1 MCDPKSAHYLVYSE
15 FLDWALAWREKMRM
29 IKEDASIRSRS
40 GKRISV
46 TRRNGIVVRTPSF
59 SLSLDPK
66 RAPNCEY
73 TFVSHAHLDHVHSP
87 DGSSKIIA
95 SRQTAALAKARGY
108 DFESI
113 KESIPGIDLTDAGHI
128 LGSRAVLIEDSVFY
142 TGDYS
147 TRDRGFLKGS
157 PGVKC
162 DTLIMETTYGNP
174 RYVFTET
181 EKIVVQVSR
190 LIADCFDKCRPVVLT
205 GYPLGKAQLIT
216 YLFRN
221 WEPIYLHES
230 VHKMNE
236 AHLDLDVKIPRHP
249 ICGTGASQSS
259 LLKRLPW
266 IMISPA
272 STGRSQFI
280 KTMRENYG
288 AVVIA
293 FTGWA
298 VEPRYRYM
306 MGVDYAFDLSDHCDF
321 NELVNLA
328 KYCDPSKIYTVHGFS
343 TEFAEHLKFLGFD
356 AEPLEGAEQS
366 TLTNYA

>member
-1 MCDPKSAHYLVYSE
+1 MRGSTADN
-15 FLDWALAWREKMRM
+15 AL
-29 IKEDASIRSRS
+29 IRSRS

-46 TRRNGIVVRTPSF
+46 THRNGVVVRTPSL
-59 SLSLDPK
+59 SISLDPR
-66 RAPNCEY
+66 RAPNSDY
-73 TFVSHAHLDHVHSP
+73 TFVSHAHIDHIHSP
-87 DGSSKIIA
+87 DGASKII
-95 SRQTAALAKARGY
+95 SSKETAVLAKARGY
-108 DFESI
+108 DFESVQ
-113 KESIPGIDLTDAGHI
+113 ESVPGIDLTDAGHI

-174 RYVFTET
+174 KYKFTET
-181 EKIVVQVSR
+181 EKIVSSVSK

-216 YLFRN
+216 FLFRN
-221 WEPIYLHES
+221 WEPIFLHES

-236 AHLDLDVKIPRHP
+236 AHIDLGVEIPRLAL
-249 ICGTGASQSS
+249 CGTGATQKS

-280 KTMRENYG
+280 KSLRENYG

-298 VEPRYRYM
+298 VSPRYRYM

-321 NELVNLA
+321 NELVSLA
-328 KYCDPSKIYTVHGFS
+328 KYCNPSKIYTVHGFS

>member
-1 MCDPKSAHYLVYSE
+1 
-15 FLDWALAWREKMRM
+15 MRVSR
-29 IKEDASIRSRS
+29 DDGLIRSRS

-46 TRRNGIVVRTPSF
+46 TERSGIVVRTPSL

-66 RAPNCEY
+66 RAPSSEY
-73 TFVSHAHLDHVHSP
+73 AFVSHAHIDHVHSP
-87 DGSSKIIA
+87 DGGSKIIA
-95 SRQTAALAKARGY
+95 SRETAALAKARGY
-108 DFESI
+108 DFQSVQESVR
-113 KESIPGIDLTDAGHI
+113 GVDLTDAGHI

-142 TGDYS
+142 TGDFS

-162 DTLIMETTYGNP
+162 DTLIMETTYGSP
-174 RYVFTET
+174 KYAFTDT
-181 EKIVVQVSR
+181 SKIVERVSR
-190 LIADCFDKCRPVVLT
+190 VIADCFDKCRPVVLT

-221 WEPIYLHES
+221 WEPIFLHES

-236 AHLDLDVKIPRHP
+236 AHIDLGVEIPHHA
-249 ICGTGASQSS
+249 ICLTGANQKAQ
-259 LLKRLPW
+259 LRRRPW

-280 KTMRENYG
+280 KSLRENYD

-298 VEPRYRYM
+298 VEPRYKYM

-321 NELVNLA
+321 NELVSLA

-356 AEPLEGAEQS
+356 AESLEGAEQS